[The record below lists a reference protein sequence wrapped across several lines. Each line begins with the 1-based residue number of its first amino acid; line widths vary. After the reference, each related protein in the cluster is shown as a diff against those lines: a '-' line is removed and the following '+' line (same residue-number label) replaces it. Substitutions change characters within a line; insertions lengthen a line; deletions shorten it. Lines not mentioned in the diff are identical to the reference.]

1 MNASCCSFPRFAIE
15 RSLWMLIALLIY
27 DARCCIKANE
37 LTWKSLLTI
46 SETMLRGLAFLHEE
60 IGAKPAIAHRD
71 FKSKNVLIKDD
82 LTACIGDFGLALAFE
97 NGRNIGDIYS
107 QVSPDSRLKRM
118 SNV

>member
-1 MNASCCSFPRFAIE
+1 MYNNIRV
-15 RSLWMLIALLIY
+15 LLLISSLCNRMEFV
-27 DARCCIKANE
+27 DADFSFNDVCCCIKANE

-107 QVSPDSRLKRM
+107 QVSQGSRLQ
-118 SNV
+118 